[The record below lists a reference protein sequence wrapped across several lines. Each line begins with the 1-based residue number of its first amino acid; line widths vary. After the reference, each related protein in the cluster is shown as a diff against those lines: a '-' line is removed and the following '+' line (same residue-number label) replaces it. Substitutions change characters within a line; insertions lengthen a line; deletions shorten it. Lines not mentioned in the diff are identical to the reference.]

1 MPKYSDKPC
10 ARCGKMMLH
19 AYCSQRYCKACA
31 SLVRSD
37 DAIISRA
44 KQRSKRA
51 MSEIARVERAARAEG
66 KTYGCYVALHEPR
79 KGDAMTYEEKV
90 AWLRR
95 YQQSLRQER
104 ELEQELL
111 TLRSQ
116 ACRVTPL
123 LSAMPTGTP
132 DGQGIP
138 RAVERIIQAQQ
149 ELERQIAICADT
161 RRDIIT
167 IINQITDARDQ
178 EILRRRYLLGQSFEQ
193 IAVEMHLEYRW
204 VRRVHKKIVSELQ
217 I

>member
-1 MPKYSDKPC
+1 
-10 ARCGKMMLH
+10 
-19 AYCSQRYCKACA
+19 
-31 SLVRSD
+31 
-37 DAIISRA
+37 
-44 KQRSKRA
+44 
-51 MSEIARVERAARAEG
+51 
-66 KTYGCYVALHEPR
+66 
-79 KGDAMTYEEKV
+79 MTYEEKV

-123 LSAMPTGTP
+123 LSSMPTGTP

-161 RRDIIT
+161 VSYT
-167 IINQITDARDQ
+167 
-178 EILRRRYLLGQSFEQ
+178 
-193 IAVEMHLEYRW
+193 HLT
-204 VRRVHKKIVSELQ
+204 LPTN
-217 I
+217 